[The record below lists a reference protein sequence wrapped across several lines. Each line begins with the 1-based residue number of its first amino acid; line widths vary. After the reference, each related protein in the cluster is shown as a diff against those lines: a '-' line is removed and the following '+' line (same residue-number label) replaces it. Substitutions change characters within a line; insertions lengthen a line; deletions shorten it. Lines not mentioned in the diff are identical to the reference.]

1 MAEYLEELV
10 SRVLG
15 EFIAEGFLVKVA
27 DGLVI
32 GGDTIHE
39 LLSNWRRVLR
49 KLRDNNLTISPD
61 KTYICPQ
68 TVKLVGWIWKN
79 GKLEVD
85 RHRINDV

>member
-1 MAEYLEELV
+1 MYVYNGAPMGYRNMAEYLEELV

-27 DGLVI
+27 DDLVI

-61 KTYICPQ
+61 NPYICPQ
-68 TVKLVGWIWKN
+68 TVKFVGWI
-79 GKLEVD
+79 
-85 RHRINDV
+85 